1 MSCVAEDHG
10 RFLGVPSLGVVI
22 QTSENAAI
30 KHKYSLESRHGVVVT
45 KVVELSSAAGVL
57 EEGDGKLCRLRSVP
71 ALTLCHAFSPQ
82 LKKRRCT
89 VIMQVDNE
97 PLGEDVSPPAAVLGS
112 PRLRLPS
119 DDFNPLAK
127 SGIFG
132 APD

>member
-1 MSCVAEDHG
+1 MPDPPGLPVSPSRAKGRDGRSVSCVAEDHG

-71 ALTLCHAFSPQ
+71 DALSCFLASAEEEALHSDHASRQ
-82 LKKRRCT
+82 RTAGGGR
-89 VIMQVDNE
+89 E
-97 PLGEDVSPPAAVLGS
+97 PPP
-112 PRLRLPS
+112 PR
-119 DDFNPLAK
+119 
-127 SGIFG
+127 FG
-132 APD
+132 

>member
-71 ALTLCHAFSPQ
+71 YALPCFLAS
-82 LKKRRCT
+82 T
-89 VIMQVDNE
+89 V
-97 PLGEDVSPPAAVLGS
+97 
-112 PRLRLPS
+112 
-119 DDFNPLAK
+119 
-127 SGIFG
+127 
-132 APD
+132 